1 MKALLLLYSGLLE
14 EGKEKLYTELEKNI
28 SLLTRI
34 IGIDSIYA
42 SVSSHFKDMF
52 DKFPEV
58 CFINNVRD
66 SSVFGAYKGLRKLR
80 GNDVLLVDAGSTLTK
95 EGLLTFFN
103 RVNVTVG
110 MVKERWSGVALIKM
124 RDVDYMIR
132 SLEKNFERSILD
144 AFYTLKDTYSIV
156 TDFVQLK
163 GKAVFP
169 ILDLR

>member
-80 GNDVLLVDAGSTLTK
+80 GNDVLLVDGGSTLTK
-95 EGLLTFFN
+95 EGLLAFFN